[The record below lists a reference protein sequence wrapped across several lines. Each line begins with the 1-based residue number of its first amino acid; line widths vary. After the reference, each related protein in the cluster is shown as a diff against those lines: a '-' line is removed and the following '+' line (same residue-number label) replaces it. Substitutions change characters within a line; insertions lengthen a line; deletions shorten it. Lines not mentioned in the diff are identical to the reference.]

1 MTLDTATVA
10 SGKGGEKG
18 GEKEKREEKDEEK
31 GGERGGEKEDG
42 RRMTMLAD
50 MFLCCH
56 SD

>member
-10 SGKGGEKG
+10 SGKW
-18 GEKEKREEKDEEK
+18 GEKEKREEKDKEK

>member
-1 MTLDTATVA
+1 MTLDTAHL
-10 SGKGGEKG
+10 ENG
-18 GEKEKREEKDEEK
+18 GEKEKREEKDKEK

-56 SD
+56 SDWAD

>member
-31 GGERGGEKEDG
+31 RGEKEDG
-42 RRMTMLAD
+42 RRVTMLAD